1 MVCPPGKWPKCE
13 RYYALLTLR
22 CILGGRVEAPQGIE
36 TCWFWRGRLG
46 SVCFPMKIIS
56 WNVRGLGS
64 RNKRRMV
71 KDFLRSENP
80 DVVMIQ
86 ETKKEICDRRFVG
99 SVWTARNKD
108 WVALPASG
116 ASGGILIIWD
126 SKNLRREEVVLGSFS
141 ISVKFSLDG
150 CGPLW
155 ISAVYGPNSPSLRKD
170 FWVEIFD
177 IYGLTYPLW
186 CVGGDFNVIR
196 RSSEKMG
203 GSSLTPSMR
212 DFDSF
217 IRECELLD
225 PPLRNASFTWSNMQE
240 SPVCKRLD
248 RFLYSN
254 EWGLLFPQGLQ
265 EALIRRTSDH
275 WPIVM
280 DTNPFMWG
288 LTPFRFENM
297 WLQHTNFKENF
308 RDWWSGFQG
317 NGWEGHKFMRR
328 LQYVKAKLKEWN
340 KFSFGELKEKK
351 KSILNDLANFDA
363 IEHEGGL
370 NPDLL
375 SQRASRKG
383 ELEELILREEIH
395 WRQKA
400 KVKWVKEG
408 DCNSKFYHKVANG
421 RRNRKYIKEL
431 ENERGLVLKNAES
444 ITEEILHYFEK
455 LYTNPTGESWGVEG
469 LDWSPIS
476 EESALRLDSPFT
488 EEEISKAIFQLDRD
502 KAPGP
507 DGFTI
512 VVFQECWD
520 VIKEDLVRVFAEF
533 HRSGIINQS
542 TNASFIVLIP
552 KKRRQI
558 LDAVLI
564 ANEIV
569 DERRRSGEEGVVFKI
584 DFEKAYDHVKWD
596 FLDHVLEKK
605 GFSPR
610 WRKWMSG
617 RLSSVSY
624 AILVNGSAKGWVKA
638 SRGLRQGDPLSPFL
652 FTLVADVLSRM
663 LMRAEERNMMEGFR
677 VGRNR
682 TRVSHLQFADDTI
695 FFSNSREEELQTLK
709 SLLLVFG
716 HISGL
721 KVNLNKSSIYG
732 INLDQAH
739 LSRLAEMLDCK
750 ASGWP
755 ILYLGLPL
763 GGNPKTCGF
772 WDPVVERI
780 SSRLDGW
787 QKTYLSFGGRITFI
801 QSCLTHLPSYFL
813 SLFKIPA
820 SVAAKIE
827 RLQRDFLWSGVGEGK
842 RDHLVRWDVVCKP
855 KTIGGLGLGNI
866 SWRNLALLGKW
877 LWRYPREGSALWHQ
891 GFSLI
896 TRYVVGNGERIRFW
910 EDLWWGDQP
919 LGTQYPR
926 LFRVV
931 VDKNISI
938 SSVLGP
944 SRPFLWNLN
953 FRRNL
958 SDSEIEDLES
968 LMRSLDDLYLSPS
981 VPDAR
986 LWPLSSSGLFS
997 VKSFFL
1003 ALSQSSGSPQNFP
1016 SKFVWNSQVP
1026 FKVKSFV
1033 WLVAHKKVNT
1043 NDMLQVRRPYKALSP
1058 DICILCMKHGESADH
1073 LFLYCSLTIGL
1084 WHRLFQLAK
1093 MDWVSP
1099 RSIYDMM
1106 FIKFKG
1112 FGNSKR
1118 GIVLWQAV
1126 SIALIRVVW
1135 WERNARIF
1143 EDKARNSGFLG
1154 TPFFHSMVARSW
1166 ASTSDIS
1173 VLTDF
1178 ETILL
1183 PDFISTLSYAHKL
1196 DYDWLLFAH
1205 LRSVFYFPFRLDEAG
1220 KHWLRKDGKRIRTQ
1234 KMQEFLAQSWQWNCH
1249 EGRML
1254 MAWNNRG
1261 LPLHTGVLPPFLY
1274 GKGLHN
1280 HWVINE
1286 ALSSELRFIF
1296 DASWTITSFYLKD
1309 LDHWSDWLVEGYNFS
1324 NIKNRSW
1331 ENVGNSH
1338 LGALYGSLYFLGVN
1352 YSNLVK
1358 HFKCDG
1364 QNLFVNTAESIS
1376 YSFEHQS
1383 SLRLWKRRIL
1393 HPRREKKTMEC
1404 IHAITS
1410 LERNMDCSMKHQLD
1424 FSSPLYLPFSL
1435 ESLLSVIADK
1445 NKTIVLAVA
1454 GYSYK
1459 DMLMSWVCRLR
1470 SLLITNFV
1478 VCALDHD
1485 VYQFSILQGLPV
1497 FEDPLAPSDISFDDC
1512 HFGTKCFQ
1520 RVTKSKSRLVLQIL
1534 KLGYNVLMSDV
1545 DVYWF
1550 KNPLPLLYSFGP
1562 AILVAQ
1568 SDEYKETGPI
1578 NLPRRLSSGFYF
1590 ARSDD
1595 TTIAGMEKVV
1605 KHAAS
1610 SNLSEQPSFYDSLCG
1625 EGGSYRLGDNRCLEP
1640 ETNLTVHFLD
1650 RNLFPNGAYQN
1661 LWEKKKWKSVCLKKD
1676 CFILHNNWIS
1686 GRRKKL
1692 QRQVLSGLWGYDI
1705 SSRMCL
1711 QSWQKTKSTSYF

>member
-1 MVCPPGKWPKCE
+1 
-13 RYYALLTLR
+13 
-22 CILGGRVEAPQGIE
+22 
-36 TCWFWRGRLG
+36 
-46 SVCFPMKIIS
+46 MKIIS

-86 ETKKEICDRRFVG
+86 ETKKENCDRRFVG
-99 SVWTARNKD
+99 SVWTVRNKD
-108 WVALPASG
+108 WVALPAWLR
-116 ASGGILIIWD
+116 GGILIIWD
-126 SKNLRREEVVLGSFS
+126 SKNLRREEVVIGSFS
-141 ISVKFSLDG
+141 VSVKFSLDG

-170 FWVEIFD
+170 FWVELFD

-288 LTPFRFENM
+288 PTPFRFENM

-363 IEHEGGL
+363 IEQEGGL

-512 VVFQECWD
+512 AVFQECWD

-552 KKRRQI
+552 KKSLSKRISDFRPISLITSLYKIIAKVLSGRLRGVLHETIHYTQGAFVQGRQI

-617 RLSSVSY
+617 CLSSVSY
-624 AILVNGSAKGWVKA
+624 AILVNGSAKG
-638 SRGLRQGDPLSPFL
+638 
-652 FTLVADVLSRM
+652 M

-763 GGNPKTCGF
+763 GGNPKACGF

-787 QKTYLSFGGRITFI
+787 QKAYLSFGG
-801 QSCLTHLPSYFL
+801 
-813 SLFKIPA
+813 
-820 SVAAKIE
+820 
-827 RLQRDFLWSGVGEGK
+827 G
-842 RDHLVRWDVVCKP
+842 
-855 KTIGGLGLGNI
+855 
-866 SWRNLALLGKW
+866 
-877 LWRYPREGSALWHQ
+877 
-891 GFSLI
+891 
-896 TRYVVGNGERIRFW
+896 
-910 EDLWWGDQP
+910 
-919 LGTQYPR
+919 
-926 LFRVV
+926 
-931 VDKNISI
+931 
-938 SSVLGP
+938 
-944 SRPFLWNLN
+944 
-953 FRRNL
+953 
-958 SDSEIEDLES
+958 
-968 LMRSLDDLYLSPS
+968 
-981 VPDAR
+981 
-986 LWPLSSSGLFS
+986 
-997 VKSFFL
+997 
-1003 ALSQSSGSPQNFP
+1003 
-1016 SKFVWNSQVP
+1016 
-1026 FKVKSFV
+1026 
-1033 WLVAHKKVNT
+1033 
-1043 NDMLQVRRPYKALSP
+1043 
-1058 DICILCMKHGESADH
+1058 
-1073 LFLYCSLTIGL
+1073 
-1084 WHRLFQLAK
+1084 
-1093 MDWVSP
+1093 
-1099 RSIYDMM
+1099 
-1106 FIKFKG
+1106 
-1112 FGNSKR
+1112 
-1118 GIVLWQAV
+1118 
-1126 SIALIRVVW
+1126 
-1135 WERNARIF
+1135 
-1143 EDKARNSGFLG
+1143 
-1154 TPFFHSMVARSW
+1154 
-1166 ASTSDIS
+1166 
-1173 VLTDF
+1173 
-1178 ETILL
+1178 
-1183 PDFISTLSYAHKL
+1183 
-1196 DYDWLLFAH
+1196 
-1205 LRSVFYFPFRLDEAG
+1205 
-1220 KHWLRKDGKRIRTQ
+1220 
-1234 KMQEFLAQSWQWNCH
+1234 
-1249 EGRML
+1249 
-1254 MAWNNRG
+1254 
-1261 LPLHTGVLPPFLY
+1261 
-1274 GKGLHN
+1274 
-1280 HWVINE
+1280 
-1286 ALSSELRFIF
+1286 
-1296 DASWTITSFYLKD
+1296 
-1309 LDHWSDWLVEGYNFS
+1309 
-1324 NIKNRSW
+1324 
-1331 ENVGNSH
+1331 
-1338 LGALYGSLYFLGVN
+1338 
-1352 YSNLVK
+1352 
-1358 HFKCDG
+1358 
-1364 QNLFVNTAESIS
+1364 
-1376 YSFEHQS
+1376 
-1383 SLRLWKRRIL
+1383 
-1393 HPRREKKTMEC
+1393 
-1404 IHAITS
+1404 
-1410 LERNMDCSMKHQLD
+1410 
-1424 FSSPLYLPFSL
+1424 
-1435 ESLLSVIADK
+1435 
-1445 NKTIVLAVA
+1445 
-1454 GYSYK
+1454 
-1459 DMLMSWVCRLR
+1459 
-1470 SLLITNFV
+1470 
-1478 VCALDHD
+1478 
-1485 VYQFSILQGLPV
+1485 
-1497 FEDPLAPSDISFDDC
+1497 
-1512 HFGTKCFQ
+1512 
-1520 RVTKSKSRLVLQIL
+1520 
-1534 KLGYNVLMSDV
+1534 
-1545 DVYWF
+1545 
-1550 KNPLPLLYSFGP
+1550 
-1562 AILVAQ
+1562 
-1568 SDEYKETGPI
+1568 
-1578 NLPRRLSSGFYF
+1578 
-1590 ARSDD
+1590 
-1595 TTIAGMEKVV
+1595 
-1605 KHAAS
+1605 
-1610 SNLSEQPSFYDSLCG
+1610 
-1625 EGGSYRLGDNRCLEP
+1625 
-1640 ETNLTVHFLD
+1640 
-1650 RNLFPNGAYQN
+1650 
-1661 LWEKKKWKSVCLKKD
+1661 
-1676 CFILHNNWIS
+1676 
-1686 GRRKKL
+1686 
-1692 QRQVLSGLWGYDI
+1692 
-1705 SSRMCL
+1705 
-1711 QSWQKTKSTSYF
+1711 